1 MDNYF
6 NTRYHFYYENG
17 DVLPISY
24 DLAGGTNDSSNPST
38 FTGGNSIELKAPTRS
53 GYTFTGWTTV
63 DADEEVNSS
72 GSYTPSMGELVSG
85 VKLTANWKKNPDP
98 TKAPEPTK
106 TPAAEPTKAPNAEP
120 TKAPSAPE
128 PTKTPNASDNN
139 QNTVIPSKLP
149 KLTGTKATNVLTDGA
164 KISWKR
170 IASATGYQITI
181 STDKKFKKNVKNYI
195 VEENKNNEL
204 IYGLKSGKTYYV
216 KVRAIAQGGGK
227 KVTGKYSKAVKFTTY
242 VVPKVKKISVK
253 NNKKGT
259 ITITASKVKGAAG
272 YAFVVTADAGLTDIV
287 AIKESK
293 KNTVTIKNL
302 SKGHTYY
309 IRACAYKLNKQKQ
322 KVFGVYTK
330 KAKIT
335 IKK

>member
-1 MDNYF
+1 M
-6 NTRYHFYYENG
+6 
-17 DVLPISY
+17 
-24 DLAGGTNDSSNPST
+24 
-38 FTGGNSIELKAPTRS
+38 
-53 GYTFTGWTTV
+53 
-63 DADEEVNSS
+63 
-72 GSYTPSMGELVSG
+72 
-85 VKLTANWKKNPDP
+85 
-98 TKAPEPTK
+98 
-106 TPAAEPTKAPNAEP
+106 
-120 TKAPSAPE
+120 
-128 PTKTPNASDNN
+128 
-139 QNTVIPSKLP
+139 
-149 KLTGTKATNVLTDGA
+149 TNVLTDGA

-181 STDKKFKKNVKNYI
+181 STDKKFKKGVKNYT
-195 VEENKNNEL
+195 VKENTNSEL

-216 KVRAIAQGGGK
+216 KVRAVAQGGGK
-227 KVTGKYSKAVKFTTY
+227 KVTGKYGKAVKFTTY

-253 NNKKGT
+253 NNKKGM

-272 YAFVVTADAGLTDIV
+272 YAFVVTADSGLTDIV

-302 SKGHTYY
+302 TKGHTYY

>member
-1 MDNYF
+1 
-6 NTRYHFYYENG
+6 
-17 DVLPISY
+17 
-24 DLAGGTNDSSNPST
+24 
-38 FTGGNSIELKAPTRS
+38 
-53 GYTFTGWTTV
+53 
-63 DADEEVNSS
+63 
-72 GSYTPSMGELVSG
+72 MGELVSG

-106 TPAAEPTKAPNAEP
+106 APAAEPTKAPNAEP

-149 KLTGTKATNVLTDGA
+149 KVTGTKATNVLTDGA

-227 KVTGKYSKAVKFTTY
+227 KVTGKYGKAVKFTTY

-253 NNKKGT
+253 NNKKGM

-272 YAFVVTADAGLTDIV
+272 YAFVVTADSGLTDIV

-322 KVFGVYTK
+322 KVFGVYAK

>member
-1 MDNYF
+1 
-6 NTRYHFYYENG
+6 
-17 DVLPISY
+17 
-24 DLAGGTNDSSNPST
+24 
-38 FTGGNSIELKAPTRS
+38 
-53 GYTFTGWTTV
+53 
-63 DADEEVNSS
+63 
-72 GSYTPSMGELVSG
+72 MGELVSG

-216 KVRAIAQGGGK
+216 KVRAVAQGGGK

-272 YAFVVTADAGLTDIV
+272 YAFVVTADSNLYRYCGHQGIQ
-287 AIKESK
+287 KEYG
-293 KNTVTIKNL
+293 N
-302 SKGHTYY
+302 
-309 IRACAYKLNKQKQ
+309 
-322 KVFGVYTK
+322 
-330 KAKIT
+330 
-335 IKK
+335 

>member
-1 MDNYF
+1 MKKKKSLWNIF
-6 NTRYHFYYENG
+6 LIPILIIVFVQGAVPFLTLIFSGIRSNMENAVIG
-17 DVLPISY
+17 LDSHTVENRKVVLE
-24 DLAGGTNDSSNPST
+24 NDMIEQWSSEMC
-38 FTGGNSIELKAPTRS
+38 IR
-53 GYTFTGWTTV
+53 
-63 DADEEVNSS
+63 D
-72 GSYTPSMGELVSG
+72 
-85 VKLTANWKKNPDP
+85 
-98 TKAPEPTK
+98 
-106 TPAAEPTKAPNAEP
+106 
-120 TKAPSAPE
+120 
-128 PTKTPNASDNN
+128 
-139 QNTVIPSKLP
+139 
-149 KLTGTKATNVLTDGA
+149 
-164 KISWKR
+164 R
-170 IASATGYQITI
+170 
-181 STDKKFKKNVKNYI
+181 
-195 VEENKNNEL
+195 

-272 YAFVVTADAGLTDIV
+272 YAFVVTADSGLTDIV